1 MKILS
6 KNSIVGVGIALLIGV
21 TGVMAEEGKHD
32 GSYVL
37 KDGTVHDTP
46 GEMFQYLR
54 DRENGLA
61 AGNPKDIVDAYPD
74 EFDNVGDLIHQKRE
88 PK

>member
-6 KNSIVGVGIALLIGV
+6 KNSIVGFGIALLIGV
-21 TGVMAEEGKHD
+21 TGAMADEGKHD

-37 KDGTVHDTP
+37 VDGTVHDTP

-54 DRENGLA
+54 DRDNGWA
-61 AGNPKDIVDAYPD
+61 AGNPKEVVDAYPD

>member
-1 MKILS
+1 MKIL
-6 KNSIVGVGIALLIGV
+6 KNSIVGVCIALLIGV
-21 TGVMAEEGKHD
+21 TGAVAEEGKHE

-54 DRENGLA
+54 DRDNGLA
-61 AGNPKDIVDAYPD
+61 AGTPKDIVDAYPD